1 MYALQKLGKIEMSKE
16 KSSICPWVVFKL
28 AKIQRIF
35 FGGGEFCFFLI
46 LAYQV
51 DKVGENISSFH

>member
-1 MYALQKLGKIEMSKE
+1 MQKLGKIEMSKE

-35 FGGGEFCFFLI
+35 FGGVVFFLI
-46 LAYQV
+46 LAYQI
-51 DKVGENISSFH
+51 DKVGENISNFH